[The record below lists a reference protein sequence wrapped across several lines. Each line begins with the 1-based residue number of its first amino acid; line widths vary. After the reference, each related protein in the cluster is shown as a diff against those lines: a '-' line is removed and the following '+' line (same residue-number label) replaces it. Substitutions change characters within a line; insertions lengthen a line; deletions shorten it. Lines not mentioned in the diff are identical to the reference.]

1 MLANV
6 PKRKK
11 GGLSWFAYNLCVT
24 FPPPLF
30 RLSRLI
36 LGFGL
41 TVLLFTSC
49 SSDPDDEVLVV
60 PSSAPEPVV
69 TIAPVTQPP
78 APPERADLFATA
90 APAAT
95 AECPVGG
102 LDNNSSVSTVGLDE
116 VLFGMTVN
124 QAQSAAGICL
134 VPENEVARDCYYVR
148 PVGGPDGVG
157 FMVTNGTI
165 ERVDIISGTLTTRSG
180 AGLRSTE
187 QQILDLFPG
196 KIETTTGAFGGNQ
209 LAFIPSDA
217 DDQQF
222 RVIWETNA
230 DGNVVSF
237 RSGRLPQVSSASG
250 CA

>member
-1 MLANV
+1 M
-6 PKRKK
+6 
-11 GGLSWFAYNLCVT
+11 T
-24 FPPPLF
+24 FPPS
-30 RLSRLI
+30 LSALGRLI
-36 LGFGL
+36 FGL
-41 TVLLFTSC
+41 GLAALLFSAC

-60 PSSAPEPVV
+60 PSSAPQPGVS
-69 TIAPVTQPP
+69 IAPVTEPP
-78 APPERADLFATA
+78 APQRADLFAVG

-124 QAQSAAGICL
+124 QAASAAGICL
-134 VPENEVARDCYYVR
+134 APEGEALAACHYVR

-180 AGLRSTE
+180 AGLSSTE

-196 KIETTTGAFGGNQ
+196 KIETTAGAFGGNQ

-230 DGNVVSF
+230 EGQVVAF
-237 RSGRLPQVSSASG
+237 RSGRLPQVASAAG
-250 CA
+250 CS